1 MSNNDDPHAQ
11 AETPDMQWP
20 TEADITSARAQ
31 AQHKAA
37 VRVAR
42 MEKPLLCLEEVK
54 AALYLLAIDP
64 AQGLFLAPLARSALV
79 CLEPAAVPLCEISP
93 YYLTVGLLEFVG
105 KVDGPIES
113 EGGFPEHVI
122 QLARSASFHLNYQLC
137 LEVENA
143 KKEN

>member
-79 CLEPAAVPLCEISP
+79 YLEPEAIPLSDIFS
-93 YYLTVGLLEFVG
+93 YYLTVGVLEFVG
-105 KVDGPIES
+105 NVDGPTES
-113 EGGFPEHVI
+113 EGGFSEPDI
-122 QLARSASFHLNYQLC
+122 QLARSANFHLNYQLC
-137 LEVENA
+137 LEG
-143 KKEN
+143 